1 MVLKYDICIKKNILN
16 RSSILILQVSETTS
30 SATAEKIAKQALQ
43 TAYERETSALI
54 ANVRDRADS
63 ITELDDLWYLHD
75 LLSTK
80 RYEIDG
86 KYTYDAS
93 SVVFDFANLVKEGWL
108 SLEDLKGLKPEMLS
122 KISALARM

>member
-1 MVLKYDICIKKNILN
+1 MSKTEW
-16 RSSILILQVSETTS
+16 SE
-30 SATAEKIAKQALQ
+30 AEEAIAKQALQ
-43 TAYERETSALI
+43 TACERETAALI
-54 ANVRDRADS
+54 ANVRDRASS
-63 ITELDDLWYLHD
+63 ITKLEDLWYLHD

-93 SVVFDFANLVKEGWL
+93 SLVFDFAQLIKEQWL
-108 SLEDLKGLKPEMLS
+108 TSEDLAGLKPEMLS

>member
-1 MVLKYDICIKKNILN
+1 M
-16 RSSILILQVSETTS
+16 LQENQNNQGSETE
-30 SATAEKIAKQALQ
+30 EKIAKQALQ

-54 ANVRDRADS
+54 ANIRDRASS
-63 ITELDDLWYLHD
+63 ITELDDLWYIHD

-86 KYTYDAS
+86 KYDYNS
-93 SVVFDFANLVKEGWL
+93 STIVFDFARLVQEGWL
-108 SLEDLKGLKPEMLS
+108 HIDELKGLKSEMRS

>member
-1 MVLKYDICIKKNILN
+1 M
-16 RSSILILQVSETTS
+16 
-30 SATAEKIAKQALQ
+30 SATQWSKAEETIAKQALKK
-43 TAYERETSALI
+43 AYQRETAALI
-54 ANVRDRADS
+54 ANVRDSASS
-63 ITELDDLWYLHD
+63 IAKLEDLWYLHD

-93 SVVFDFANLVKEGWL
+93 RVVFDFASLVKEGWL
-108 SLEDLKGLKPEMLS
+108 TLEDLQGLKPEMLS